1 MKFHSGSGLITKS
14 QVLSELQFT
23 LGQKE
28 RALQASPYDTLSQN
42 HIAVLHQ
49 VRRSGPR
56 FIIH

>member
-49 VRRSGPR
+49 VRRK
-56 FIIH
+56 